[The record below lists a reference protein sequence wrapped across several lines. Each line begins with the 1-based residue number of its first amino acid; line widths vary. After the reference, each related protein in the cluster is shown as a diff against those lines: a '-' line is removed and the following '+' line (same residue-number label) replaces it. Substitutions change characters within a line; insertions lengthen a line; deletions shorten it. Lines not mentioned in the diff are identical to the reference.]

1 MSDSQIRVAFHKSIL
16 REAHSCVGTIILNE
30 LGLKNGESRADI
42 AVLNGKMIGYEIK
55 TEKDSLTR
63 LASQVNSY
71 SQIFDR
77 AFVILAEKHLK
88 KAKAIIPDW
97 WGIYLI
103 QSSNSENHTF
113 KYNRKAKMNPSQDSF
128 SIAQLLWKDEAL
140 AVANTIFNC
149 NLKSNTNRQEIYEI
163 ISSKCPPKKLSK
175 IVMDFMKKREGWR
188 K

>member
-1 MSDSQIRVAFHKSIL
+1 MSDSQIRFAFHKSIL
-16 REAHSCVGTIILNE
+16 RKAHLSVDTVILNE

-77 AFVILAEKHLK
+77 AIVILAEKHLK
-88 KAKAIIPDW
+88 KAKAIIPEW

-103 QSSNSENHTF
+103 KPSNIENHIF
-113 KYNRKAKMNPSQDSF
+113 KYERKAKMNPSQDSF
-128 SIAQLLWKDEAL
+128 SIAQLLWKEEAL
-140 AVANTIFNC
+140 EVANTIFNC
-149 NLKSNTNRQEIYEI
+149 NLRSNTDRQEIYKM
-163 ISSKCPPKKLSK
+163 ISSKCAPKKLSK
-175 IVMDFMKKREGWR
+175 IVMGYLKKREGWR